1 MKWSVISSC
10 EYGWSFTDKSQKYEA
25 NMNAKHTKGDF
36 FTFMIFQMR
45 DIVSSASIIKH
56 NNYNF

>member
-10 EYGWSFTDKSQKYEA
+10 EYGWSFSDKSQKYEA

-36 FTFMIFQMR
+36 VTFMIFQMR
-45 DIVSSASIIKH
+45 DIVSSASMI
-56 NNYNF
+56 